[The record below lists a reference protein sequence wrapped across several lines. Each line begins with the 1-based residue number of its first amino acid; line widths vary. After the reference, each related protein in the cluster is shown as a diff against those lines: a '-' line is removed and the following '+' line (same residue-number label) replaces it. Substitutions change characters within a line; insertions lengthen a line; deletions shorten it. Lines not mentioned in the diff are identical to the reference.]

1 MAADP
6 KKENAL
12 ETELRLASE
21 DPARRAAFEKC
32 LMGSIVHVLGT
43 AEVDPKTGR
52 TIAGSKIALQHWTRT
67 DGLPMIPVFTSKE
80 VLSASLERGA
90 SMLTLPMASLAEL
103 TRGRHLALNPRSTHA
118 CWLTPDD
125 VERMLRQHGI
135 PR

>member
-1 MAADP
+1 MPADP

-12 ETELRLASE
+12 ETALRLAAT
-21 DPARRAAFEKC
+21 DPAQRPAFEKC
-32 LMGSIVHVLGT
+32 LLGAMVHVLGT

-52 TIAGSKIALQHWTRT
+52 TIVGSKIALQHWTRS

-80 VLSASLERGA
+80 VLAASLERGA
-90 SMLTLPMASLAEL
+90 KMLTLPMAALAEL

-118 CWLTPDD
+118 VWLTPED
-125 VERMLRQHGI
+125 VARMLTTHG